1 MKNLIFCLAL
11 LFSACGAMAQ
21 TSTGKAPAQDATDK
35 MTQRYGLNEK
45 QQAQMLTI
53 QERKLRNLAEIEPL
67 KISDLAGYM
76 RKIQSIQ
83 LGNNASF
90 ERILSAEQLKVLKQ
104 QQLQLRE
111 QKALAYKE
119 MKAAGAAQQ
128 EIDKKLLALDLE
140 AL

>member
-11 LFSACGAMAQ
+11 LFSAYGAMAQ
-21 TSTGKAPAQDATDK
+21 TSTGKTPAQEATDK

-45 QQAQMLTI
+45 QQAEMLTI
-53 QERKLRNLAEIEPL
+53 QERKLSNLAEVESL

-76 RKIQSIQ
+76 RKVQSIQ

-90 ERILSAEQLKVLKQ
+90 ERIFSAEQIKVLKQ

-111 QKALAYKE
+111 QKALVFKE

-128 EIDKKLLALDLE
+128 DIDKKMLALDLE